1 MIAQSAWGKGN
12 SSNDF
17 TANFVQL
24 GSNLQLAG
32 PRIGRKPMINDEQ
45 INTKNLG
52 IIIIKHLNYV
62 RSPQLALR
70 APSGR
75 TVNAFKIISFN

>member
-1 MIAQSAWGKGN
+1 MITHSALGKGN
-12 SSNDF
+12 SSSDF

-52 IIIIKHLNYV
+52 IIIIKHLELRSLPSTRTACSVGANGENIQNY
-62 RSPQLALR
+62 
-70 APSGR
+70 
-75 TVNAFKIISFN
+75 FF